1 MDNDEK
7 TGFRIGIEWWL
18 LLGSVLLL
26 ICRVVEPVWDR
37 LAWFVSSAIWLVDVR
52 NWSRMGWF
60 VVNLVVIV
68 VLFFL
73 IARRD
78 R

>member
-1 MDNDEK
+1 MSPKDEK
-7 TGFRIGIEWWL
+7 NQDDSLQLDKLDWL
-18 LLGSVLLL
+18 LLAFCGVFLVFCIWPVLFDH
-26 ICRVVEPVWDR
+26 V
-37 LAWFVSSAIWLVDVR
+37 IWLVDVR

>member
-1 MDNDEK
+1 MNPKQDKNPDDSSPME
-7 TGFRIGIEWWL
+7 RIDWL
-18 LLGSVLLL
+18 LLMFCGVLLAFC
-26 ICRVVEPVWDR
+26 IWPVLFDHI
-37 LAWFVSSAIWLVDVR
+37 IWLIDVR

-68 VLFFL
+68 VLFVL